1 MGVPGASASRS
12 GRPPSLRLGF
22 GLGPYVYGTFYP
34 LDAAAQTVVVNNQQ
48 TAYGRSPATYPAAA
62 PVVERIKVIIYRPAG
77 CDSQTQTVPSK
88 DGDQQI
94 TILRC

>member
-1 MGVPGASASRS
+1 M
-12 GRPPSLRLGF
+12 
-22 GLGPYVYGTFYP
+22 
-34 LDAAAQTVVVNNQQ
+34 NNQQ
-48 TAYGRSPATYPAAA
+48 TVYGPSPATYPAAA

>member
-1 MGVPGASASRS
+1 M
-12 GRPPSLRLGF
+12 
-22 GLGPYVYGTFYP
+22 
-34 LDAAAQTVVVNNQQ
+34 NNQQ
-48 TAYGRSPATYPAAA
+48 IVYGQPLATYPAAA
-62 PVVERIKVIIYRPAG
+62 PVAERIKVIIYRRAG